1 MKLIK
6 FLSLSLL
13 LATLTS
19 CTFTENIDIAD
30 NGSGKFSLDMDGSAL
45 MAMAGQQLGNE
56 VGDATKSIDSTFSF
70 KEMFK
75 NKKDSIAKLSPEEQ
89 KELKKLENFVVHM
102 KMNTEQK
109 QFMLDLKTDFK
120 NVNELQDMMKTM
132 SALQNIEKNKAS
144 DNKMP
149 FSGDFSNNSTVSFSY
164 DGKKFNRKVILNPKE
179 TNKPVEDSLGMYKMI
194 FASSNYVIKY
204 RFPKKVKKVSNA
216 NALFSEDRKTITIQ
230 YPFTDYME
238 NPTKLGLE
246 VEFEK

>member
-149 FSGDFSNNSTVSFSY
+149 FNGDFSNNSTVSFSY

-179 TNKPVEDSLGMYKMI
+179 TNKPAEDSLGMYKMI

>member
-6 FLSLSLL
+6 LLSLSLL

-19 CTFTENIDIAD
+19 CTFTENIDVTD

-120 NVNELQDMMKTM
+120 SVSELQDMMKTM
-132 SALQNIEKNKAS
+132 SALQNIEKNKAQ

-149 FSGDFSNNSTVSFSY
+149 FNGDFSNNSTVSFNY
-164 DGKKFNRKVILNPKE
+164 DGKKFNRKVVLNSKE
-179 TNKPVEDSLGMYKMI
+179 NNKPVEDSLGMYKMI
-194 FASSNYVIKY
+194 FASSTYIIKY

-216 NALFSEDRKTITIQ
+216 DAMFSEDRKTITIQ

-238 NPTKLGLE
+238 NPTKMGLE